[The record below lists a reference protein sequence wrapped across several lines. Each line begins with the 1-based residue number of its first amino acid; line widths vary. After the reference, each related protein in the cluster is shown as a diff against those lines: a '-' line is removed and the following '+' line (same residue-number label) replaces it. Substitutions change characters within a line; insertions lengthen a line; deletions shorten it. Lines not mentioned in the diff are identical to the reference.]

1 MSHTDSW
8 VVLAECL
15 LGNTEINAL
24 SPSPGF
30 QVSSLLL
37 SSGKILPLSSEMP
50 AEEVEE
56 TSMGMVKAEMSAPD
70 HLPEGDMG
78 MYLIQFEAN

>member
-8 VVLAECL
+8 VVLAESL
-15 LGNTEINAL
+15 LGNSEYKAFSSSL
-24 SPSPGF
+24 GF

-37 SSGKILPLSSEMP
+37 SSGKILPLSSGMT
-50 AEEVEE
+50 AENVEE
-56 TSMGMVKAEMSAPD
+56 TSMAMLRTEMSALD

-78 MYLIQFEAN
+78 MY